1 MVTGKLELE
10 ELGLVWM
17 RTGLSWY
24 NLLCLPESRAL
35 RCLCLQPAGRGPCL
49 CLVQEEAAAS
59 CFLCSFLIFFFSLIA
74 VLSVLFLFFSY
85 RCASWQPV
93 QWRWGWRVGYL
104 LASAAPVQASLP
116 LRAFLPVKWEQWWV
130 FALNGVSKCL
140 GCRNQKC
147 CIAPAAV
154 AHLSDLHAQMKW
166 CFKRNVLWLERI
178 VTCPEK
184 LLAGGGRARGCWAAR
199 SRSSEHP
206 QPMLGGTQYQ
216 DRAMPRLLGH
226 SSRWVLVNEMDR
238 DSAPY
243 F

>member
-35 RCLCLQPAGRGPCL
+35 RCLCLQLAGRGLCL

-59 CFLCSFLIFFFSLIA
+59 CFLCSFLIFFSLIA

-104 LASAAPVQASLP
+104 LVSAAPVQASLP
-116 LRAFLPVKWEQWWV
+116 LCAFLPVKWEQWWV
-130 FALNGVSKCL
+130 
-140 GCRNQKC
+140 
-147 CIAPAAV
+147 
-154 AHLSDLHAQMKW
+154 LHWMI
-166 CFKRNVLWLERI
+166 FPNVWDAEI
-178 VTCPEK
+178 KNV
-184 LLAGGGRARGCWAAR
+184 
-199 SRSSEHP
+199 
-206 QPMLGGTQYQ
+206 
-216 DRAMPRLLGH
+216 
-226 SSRWVLVNEMDR
+226 V
-238 DSAPY
+238 
-243 F
+243 